1 MAGSIPRIVIAGA
14 TSGVG
19 KTTFATGIMGALARR
34 GLRVQPFKVGPDYID
49 PSYHTQVAGR
59 PSRNLDSWMV
69 PEPALRDLFARA
81 AGCADIAVV
90 EGVMGLYDGHNGLDE
105 SGSSA
110 QVARLLRAPVLL
122 VLDVSKTARS
132 AAAVA
137 LGYQQFDRELNL
149 AGVLLN
155 RVGSE
160 THRRWV
166 QGAVEAATG
175 LPVVGYLPRREDLVL
190 PERHLGLI
198 PTAEGRIGAE
208 FFERLIAQ
216 VERTVDLGAVERLAR
231 AAGPLSD
238 AHSGLFPEATLPPRA
253 RLALARDEAFSFY
266 YQDSLELL
274 AAWGAELVP
283 FSPLHD
289 ASLPGGAAGVYL
301 GGGFPELFAR
311 ALSENRPMH
320 QALRAAA

>member
-155 RVGSE
+155 RVGS
-160 THRRWV
+160 
-166 QGAVEAATG
+166 
-175 LPVVGYLPRREDLVL
+175 
-190 PERHLGLI
+190 
-198 PTAEGRIGAE
+198 
-208 FFERLIAQ
+208 
-216 VERTVDLGAVERLAR
+216 
-231 AAGPLSD
+231 
-238 AHSGLFPEATLPPRA
+238 
-253 RLALARDEAFSFY
+253 
-266 YQDSLELL
+266 
-274 AAWGAELVP
+274 
-283 FSPLHD
+283 
-289 ASLPGGAAGVYL
+289 
-301 GGGFPELFAR
+301 
-311 ALSENRPMH
+311 
-320 QALRAAA
+320 